1 MGFVNVSSPP
11 RVRTGYELIRNLA
24 EAGALEIMKGK
35 ACYRESAEN
44 RADVAAGGRK
54 NACLAG
60 KWEALQSECPD
71 ESKQFVYLAE
81 MRRLES
87 QPCDNGLRKRRRSL
101 LSMTM
106 RERMY
111 DLGMDVL
118 TMPFWDDISEGLF
131 CGSGC
136 TSYDLHIDCIPSSN
150 VGSIFAGHKLLAV
163 WGFGS
168 DSKAVM
174 KSNGR
179 EHFAKPLTQLQVS
192 ALEAAQCVA
201 LAPPGAAYIF
211 SGACAHTV
219 CNVGFSAPR
228 ENAVPEPS
236 LVASSYEAFV
246 NLNLRHLKAAVDTFD
261 AVAESDSE
269 DEDLEDFKRDM
280 AEGAGEIH

>member
-1 MGFVNVSSPP
+1 MG
-11 RVRTGYELIRNLA
+11 
-24 EAGALEIMKGK
+24 
-35 ACYRESAEN
+35 
-44 RADVAAGGRK
+44 
-54 NACLAG
+54 
-60 KWEALQSECPD
+60 
-71 ESKQFVYLAE
+71 
-81 MRRLES
+81 
-87 QPCDNGLRKRRRSL
+87 
-101 LSMTM
+101 
-106 RERMY
+106 
-111 DLGMDVL
+111 
-118 TMPFWDDISEGLF
+118 
-131 CGSGC
+131 
-136 TSYDLHIDCIPSSN
+136 
-150 VGSIFAGHKLLAV
+150 AGHKLLAV

-280 AEGAGEIH
+280 AEGAGEIHKRLNRGEVQEECPACSAVVRRRGGGVLRGHRRCSCHAALRRDGNSHHIGRSFEKCCRWGRHYNLHAQGEGAQSKYLNRNFQRR